1 MIISVFGHGRKCG
14 KTTTVEVIVRELTK
28 RNYKVGCIK
37 KIHIEN
43 FTIDKEGK
51 DSYRHAKAGAKLVAT
66 ASPKEIAI
74 IRKIQDNPVEKA
86 LELML
91 HDALDFVIIEGRYD
105 KAKIKIPVARSYE
118 EAKKIL
124 PMNFLFISSLTPEKF
139 PSFLKVLHPLKDAE
153 KMVEMVI
160 SQSNISKTSTN

>member
-14 KTTTVEVIVRELTK
+14 KTTTVEAIVRELTK
-28 RNYKVGCIK
+28 RNYRVGCIK

-74 IRKIQDNPVEKA
+74 IKKIHDNPVEKV

-105 KAKIKIPVARSYE
+105 KSDIKIPVA
-118 EAKKIL
+118 I
-124 PMNFLFISSLTPEKF
+124 T
-139 PSFLKVLHPLKDAE
+139 
-153 KMVEMVI
+153 I
-160 SQSNISKTSTN
+160 SQFAKFLT